1 MELKQ
6 LAFEQRKW
14 MVLLTAASLAKGA
27 AMVGQALFFV
37 LAVNGVFLEDAAFAD
52 ITPYLYGL
60 LGAILLRA
68 FCGYAIGR
76 AGVELSTEVKL
87 KLRRQL
93 ISSFAADPLLAS
105 EHGQSGRKVSLLM
118 DAVDEVDGYFS
129 KYIPQMIQT
138 YIIPIVLLAVIFYQH
153 WITGLIILITAP
165 FIPVFMALVGI
176 RTKEKADEQMEK
188 LGQFSGT
195 FLDVL
200 QGLTTL
206 KLMGQAD
213 RQQKTIK
220 KSSLDFR
227 DSTMEV
233 LKSAFL
239 SSLMLEY
246 ISMLSMGIIALEIG
260 LRLVVFDS
268 LTFFT
273 AFFVM
278 ILVPD
283 FFNMLK
289 DFGSAFHTGRSS
301 AAAAGRLSEELTK
314 KTEPVRFGNT
324 ELALQGPGLL
334 ELEELEFQY
343 GGGFSLGPATLE
355 IPPFSQVA
363 FIGKSGS
370 GKTTLLHA
378 IAGLLPLTGGR
389 LLVDGM
395 DRQDISEQSWFSQ
408 MSYISQNPYL
418 FAGSIKENIAL
429 GAGRKV
435 ADEEI
440 MAAAKQAGIAEMVLS
455 LKQGLDT
462 PVGEAGRGLSGGEK
476 QRIALA
482 RAFLKKPSLI
492 LFDEPTT
499 GLDLKTERILQ
510 KSMAELGKGAT
521 VLTVAHRLHTIKK
534 ADMILV
540 LDNGKLAGAGSHS
553 ELLSSE
559 PLYREMIEAQFG
571 GVLQ

>member
-1 MELKQ
+1 MELKK
-6 LAFEQRKW
+6 LAFEHRKW
-14 MVLLTAASLAKGA
+14 MGLLTAASLAKGV

-52 ITPYLYGL
+52 IMPYLYGL

-76 AGVELSTEVKL
+76 AGVELSAEVKE
-87 KLRRQL
+87 KLRSQL
-93 ISSFAADPLLAS
+93 ISSFVADPLLAS
-105 EHGQSGRKVSLLM
+105 AHGQSGRKVSLLM

-138 YIIPIVLLAVIFYQH
+138 YIIPIMLLAVIFFQH
-153 WITGLIILITAP
+153 WVTGLIILVTAP

-213 RQQKTIK
+213 RQQETIK

-324 ELALQGPGLL
+324 ELTQ
-334 ELEELEFQY
+334 
-343 GGGFSLGPATLE
+343 GPATLE
-355 IPPFSQVA
+355 LDQLAFQYGEGFSIGPVTVEIPPLSHVA

-378 IAGLLPLTGGR
+378 IAGLLPLSGGSVR
-389 LLVDGM
+389 VDGIGQ
-395 DRQDISEQSWFSQ
+395 REITEESWFNR
-408 MSYISQNPYL
+408 MSYISQIPYL
-418 FAGSIKENIAL
+418 FAGSIKDNIAL
-429 GAGRKV
+429 GAGRGV
-435 ADEEI
+435 SDEEI
-440 MAAAKQAGIAEMVLS
+440 LEAAKQAGIADMVLA

-482 RAFLKKPSLI
+482 RAFLKQPSLI

-510 KSMAELGKGAT
+510 ESMAKLGKRAT
-521 VLTVAHRLHTIKK
+521 VLTVAHRLHTIKN
-534 ADMILV
+534 ADMIIV
-540 LDNGKLAGAGSHS
+540 LDNGKLAGKGSHT
-553 ELLSSE
+553 ELLNSQ
-559 PLYREMIEAQFG
+559 PLYREMIEVQFG